1 MKGPSGRTLTAPYQ
15 PADRAGNTFIFKVT
29 TAINT
34 AQRLGTL
41 LTVPTIP
48 IEEYNLSSG
57 PTAFRPPN
65 HVWIQVP
72 QAAANPVYV
81 SPDNNTAPVVGGP
94 GIEIAAG
101 GLLKLELAGETFLR
115 PKSAGDHPVNTLTA
129 IQVIA
134 TAATV
139 LLVTFFD

>member
-1 MKGPSGRTLTAPYQ
+1 MKGPSSRILTAPYQ
-15 PADRAGNTFIFKVT
+15 PADRAGNTFCFKVT

-48 IEEYNLSSG
+48 IEEYQPAQPNLV
-57 PTAFRPPN
+57 RPPN

-72 QAAANPVYV
+72 QAAANPVYMT
-81 SPDNNTAPVVGGP
+81 PDNNTAPVVGGP
-94 GIEIAAG
+94 GIELVAG
-101 GLLKLELAGETFLR
+101 SVLKLELAGETFLR
-115 PKSAGDHPVNTLTA
+115 PKAAGDHPVNALTA
-129 IQVIA
+129 LQFIA

-139 LLVTFFD
+139 LIVTFFD